1 MCPVLLSDI
10 VHTDSFTT
18 QNNNNNNKNDNNH
31 HNHPNNNNSNNISNY
46 CKTHPWVICVC
57 ALGTVFRG
65 LRNMAG

>member
-10 VHTDSFTT
+10 VHTDSFTVH
-18 QNNNNNNKNDNNH
+18 NNNNNNNNNNH
-31 HNHPNNNNSNNISNY
+31 NYHNNNNSNNISNY

-65 LRNMAG
+65 FWNMAG